1 MAEKYT
7 RVYSLSEQFY
17 CPGAPVIIEAGAL
30 LKNND
35 TGAIIA
41 QLKFK
46 NISSKVIRAL
56 TIKISAKDISGAD
69 VAGVDSFQ
77 YLDLS
82 VNRNESFG
90 AKTPIVLPSA
100 VSRSFSCECVSAVF
114 SDQTTWTR
122 EEGAQWHVL
131 PPPVLL
137 KAEIGAA
144 LIDQYQRDTKSKSV
158 YKVTDHEDLWYCG
171 CGALNRSHETSCS
184 HCHLDKSVL
193 LAALDLDSLTA
204 NKNIYDADVVAKQAA
219 LVDAKQRQ
227 AKKIKKLS
235 IVVASAIV
243 LLLALVLLVTN
254 VIIPTINY
262 NNAVA
267 LMEAGKY
274 TEAIVA
280 FEALDGYKDS
290 IAQIEACKTAVL
302 DEEYNKAIALMEEGK
317 YTEAIDA
324 FTALDGY
331 KDSIAQ
337 IKACKTAVLD
347 EEYNKAIAL
356 LDAKDEA
363 GAMAIFMRLGNY
375 KDSAAISFRL
385 AFNGDWEWI
394 HPGLINPWDSFTI
407 DTEAKTVTYIFDS
420 TASGSKF
427 GTKKTTVYRFKHHSD
442 TTIGISGLRG
452 EENISVYL
460 EICEYGKIRVIYL
473 DETKKP
479 SSDDQ
484 NMYLVRKN

>member
-302 DEEYNKAIALMEEGK
+302 DEEYNKAIAL
-317 YTEAIDA
+317 
-324 FTALDGY
+324 
-331 KDSIAQ
+331 
-337 IKACKTAVLD
+337 
-347 EEYNKAIAL
+347 